1 MPAPVIDY
9 YFTSISPFTYLGHEE
24 IRSVAGRHNAT
35 LAVKPIDLKVIW
47 AVTGN
52 QPLAQRPQM
61 RQDYRI
67 IDLKRIAERRSL
79 PINVRP
85 KFFPADGSFADLV
98 TVALVAM
105 DINPLDFM
113 ESVFTGTWVRDEDIA
128 DRVQIEAYLDRLGL
142 PKSEIIERAEAPES
156 AAIRKA
162 NSDAAL
168 AACVPG
174 SPSFVL
180 NGEPFFGQDRI
191 DDLEHALDTGR
202 APFRA
207 D

>member
-1 MPAPVIDY
+1 MPAIDY

-24 IRSVAGRHNAT
+24 IRSVAGRHNAA
-35 LAVKPIDLKVIW
+35 LKAKPIDLKVLW

-52 QPLAQRPQM
+52 LPLAQRPVL

-85 KFFPADGSFADLV
+85 KFFPADATIADLA
-98 TVALVAM
+98 TVALVSM
-105 DINPLDFM
+105 EKNPLDFM
-113 ESVFTGTWVRDEDIA
+113 EMVFTGTWVRDEDIA
-128 DRVQIEAYLDRLGL
+128 DRVQIESYLERLGFPAAEVL
-142 PKSEIIERAEAPES
+142 ALAEAPES

-168 AACVPG
+168 AAMVPG
-174 SPSFVL
+174 SPGYVL
-180 NGEPFFGQDRI
+180 HGEPFFGQDRI

>member
-1 MPAPVIDY
+1 MPAIDY

-35 LAVKPIDLKVIW
+35 LMPKPIDLKVLW
-47 AVTGN
+47 AVTGH
-52 QPLAQRPQM
+52 QPLAQRPTI

-67 IDLKRIAERRSL
+67 IDLKRTAERRSL

-85 KFFPADGSFADLV
+85 KHFPADGTIADLA
-98 TVALVAM
+98 TIALVSMGENA
-105 DINPLDFM
+105 LDFM
-113 ESVFTGTWVRDEDIA
+113 ELVFSGVWVRDEDIA
-128 DRVQIEAYLDRLGL
+128 DRVQIEAYLERLGHSSKEVL
-142 PKSEIIERAEAPES
+142 ERAEAPES
-156 AAIRKA
+156 AIIRKA

-168 AACVPG
+168 AALIPG
-174 SPSFVL
+174 SPGYVL
-180 NGEPFFGQDRI
+180 DGEPFFGQDRI
-191 DDLEHALDTGR
+191 DDLEHALDSGR

>member
-1 MPAPVIDY
+1 MPAIDY

-35 LAVKPIDLKVIW
+35 LLPKPIDLKVLW
-47 AVTGN
+47 SVTGN
-52 QPLAQRPQM
+52 LPLAQRPAL

-67 IDLKRIAERRSL
+67 IDLKRIAERRGL

-85 KFFPADGSFADLV
+85 RHFPADGTFADLA
-98 TVALVAM
+98 TVALVQM
-105 DINPLDFM
+105 GQNPLDFM
-113 ESVFTGTWVRDEDIA
+113 EMVFSGVWVRNEDIA
-128 DRVQIEAYLDRLGL
+128 DRVQIESYLERLGL
-142 PKSEIIERAEAPES
+142 PAADVLDLAQAPES
-156 AAIRKA
+156 AIIRKA

-168 AACVPG
+168 AALIPG
-174 SPSFVL
+174 SPGYVL

-191 DDLEHALDTGR
+191 DDLEHALDSGR
-202 APFRA
+202 PPFRA

>member
-1 MPAPVIDY
+1 MTVIDY

-24 IRSVAGRHNAT
+24 IRSVAGRHNAK

-47 AVTGN
+47 SVTGHL
-52 QPLAQRPQM
+52 PLAQRPAL

-67 IDLKRIAERRSL
+67 IDLKRIAERRGL

-85 KFFPADGSFADLV
+85 KFFPADASFADLV
-98 TVALVAM
+98 TVALVSM
-105 DINPLDFM
+105 QIDPLDFM
-113 ESVFTGTWVRDEDIA
+113 ETVFTGTWVRDEDIA
-128 DRVQIEAYLDRLGL
+128 DRVQIEAYLEQLGL
-142 PKSEIIERAEAPES
+142 PAAEAIERAEAPES

-162 NSDAAL
+162 NSDAAI
-168 AACVPG
+168 AAAIAG
-174 SPSFVL
+174 SPGFVL